1 MGAPVNSA
9 QREKAATQDR
19 QGPPRRS
26 RLAWWAV
33 GAGAVVAAIG
43 AGAFSVLGDSPQALA
58 APGAAL
64 PEVTASRPLVQNLQN
79 RLGFLGQFSAVNK
92 VDLRAQVGGT
102 LTGIYFT
109 DGQWVKKGALL
120 FSIDTV
126 PYEIKLAQAKAQQ
139 QRASARLAYAKSEF
153 RRADEL
159 ASNEAGSVRN
169 MEQRKSDWQEA
180 EAALAD
186 ANAQIRDAQFDL
198 DHCQIVAPFAGRI
211 GNHNVSIGNLIAG
224 SRAAASPTTLL
235 ATLVSQDP
243 IYLDFDMSE
252 ADYQSYQRFMSK
264 RQAGTATRVEIAAG
278 GGNDFSTDGT
288 LDFIDNTLNR
298 ASGTIH
304 ARATVNNHENAL
316 TPGAFARV
324 RVIASLATPTLLVP
338 DAAVLPDQS
347 RFNVLTVG
355 QDGVVAA
362 RQVEVGEMRAGLRTI
377 TSGLTASDQVIIGG
391 LPFAAPGAKVSVKEG
406 QIKPDPDQVKD

>member
-1 MGAPVNSA
+1 MDSA
-9 QREKAATQDR
+9 QREQTVTLEEKGLPT
-19 QGPPRRS
+19 RS
-26 RLAWWAV
+26 KLAWWVGGTGTVLAV
-33 GAGAVVAAIG
+33 IG
-43 AGAFSVLGDSPQALA
+43 AGVFSVLGDSPQASA
-58 APGAAL
+58 AQSAAL
-64 PEVTASRPLVQNLQN
+64 PEVTASRPLVRDLDT

-102 LTGIYFT
+102 LTGIHFT

-120 FSIDTV
+120 FSIDPV
-126 PYEIKLAQAKAQQ
+126 PYEIKLAQARAQQ
-139 QRASARLAYAKSEF
+139 QRATARLAYAKSEF

-159 ASNEAGSVRN
+159 ASNQAGSVQN
-169 MEQRKSDWQEA
+169 MEQRKADWQEA
-180 EAALAD
+180 VAALAD

-198 DHCQIVAPFAGRI
+198 DHCQIFAPFAGRV

-252 ADYQSYQRFMSK
+252 ADYRAYQGFTAK
-264 RQAGTATRVEIAAG
+264 RPVGTTAKVEIAADG
-278 GGNDFSTDGT
+278 ANDFSTEGT
-288 LDFIDNTLNR
+288 LDFIDNSLNR

-304 ARATVNNHENAL
+304 ARATVSNAQDAL

-324 RVIASLATPTLLVP
+324 RVIASAAAPTLLVP

-362 RQVEVGEMRAGLRTI
+362 RQVEVGEMRSGLRTI
-377 TSGLTASDQVIIGG
+377 TAGLSATDQVIIGG
-391 LPFAAPGAKVSVKEG
+391 LPFAAPGAKVNVKQG
-406 QIKPDPDQVKD
+406 QIKSDNDLVKE

>member
-1 MGAPVNSA
+1 MDSA
-9 QREKAATQDR
+9 QREPVVTLEEKGLPT
-19 QGPPRRS
+19 RS
-26 RLAWWAV
+26 KLAWWV
-33 GAGAVVAAIG
+33 GGAGAVVAVIG
-43 AGAFSVLGDSPQALA
+43 AGVFSVLGDSPQASA
-58 APGAAL
+58 AQGAAL
-64 PEVTASRPLVQNLQN
+64 PEVTASRPLVRNLDT

-102 LTGIYFT
+102 LTGIHFT
-109 DGQWVKKGALL
+109 DGQWIKKGALL
-120 FSIDTV
+120 FSIDPV
-126 PYEIKLAQAKAQQ
+126 PYEIKLAQARAQQ
-139 QRASARLAYAKSEF
+139 QRATARLAYAKSEF

-159 ASNEAGSVRN
+159 ASNQAGSVQN
-169 MEQRKSDWQEA
+169 MELRKSDWQEA

-198 DHCQIVAPFAGRI
+198 DHCQIFAPFAGRV

-235 ATLVSQDP
+235 ATLISQDP

-252 ADYQSYQRFMSK
+252 ADYRAYQGFTAK
-264 RQAGTATRVEIAAG
+264 RPAGTTARVEIAAG
-278 GGNDFSTDGT
+278 GANDFSTDGT

-304 ARATVNNHENAL
+304 ARATVSNAQDVL

-324 RVIASLATPTLLVP
+324 RVIASAAAPTLLVP

-362 RQVEVGEMRAGLRTI
+362 RQVEVGEMRSGLRTI
-377 TSGLTASDQVIIGG
+377 TAGLSATDQVIIGG
-391 LPFAAPGAKVSVKEG
+391 LPFAAPGAKVNVKQG
-406 QIKPDPDQVKD
+406 QIKSDNDLVKE